1 MKIIVVCGTRP
12 DAIKL
17 APIYKTLAAVLPR
30 QSLLLLSSGQHR
42 ELLAQAL
49 AEFDLVPDI
58 DLAVMRP
65 GQDLARLSAR
75 IVTGVTEVLE
85 RERPT
90 LVITHGDTTTAFSAA
105 LASFYRGIPVAHVE
119 AGLRSFALDSPFPE
133 EAHRRFIATIAAMH
147 FAPTEL
153 ERRNLLAEGVPA
165 DRIHVTG
172 NTMIDALTSAI
183 ARTSPGADASMQ
195 RLVLTMH
202 RRERDTQQ
210 TRALLETL
218 RGYLDAHPTLALTCP
233 LHLQPATRD
242 ELTTVFAD
250 HPRVCLA
257 PPLGY
262 SDFIG
267 LLRASACVLTD
278 SGGVQEEAAFLRKP
292 VVLLR
297 ERTERRDG
305 LATGRVRLVGNDPTI
320 LPFVLDEML
329 AAPREPLPTAI
340 ASESPS
346 RRIVQLI
353 LERQA
358 A

>member
-17 APIYKTLAAVLPR
+17 APIYRALAVSLPR
-30 QSLLLLSSGQHR
+30 GSLHVLIAGQHR
-42 ELLAQAL
+42 ELLGQAL
-49 AEFDLVPDI
+49 AEFALTPDI

-75 IVTGVTEVLE
+75 IVDGVTEVLE
-85 RERPT
+85 RERPS
-90 LVITHGDTTTAFSAA
+90 LVVTHGDTTTAFAAA
-105 LASFYRGIPVAHVE
+105 LASFYAGIPVAHVE
-119 AGLRSFALDSPFPE
+119 AGLRSFSLESPFPE

-147 FAPTEL
+147 FAPTEH
-153 ERRNLLAEGVPA
+153 ERQNLLREGVA
-165 DRIHVTG
+165 AERIHVTG
-172 NTMIDALTSAI
+172 NTVVDALTQAI
-183 ARTSPGADASMQ
+183 QRPSTGVASPAQ

-202 RRERDTQQ
+202 RREREAQQ
-210 TRALLETL
+210 TRALLRTL
-218 RGYLDAHPTLALTCP
+218 RGYLDAHPTTTLTCP
-233 LHLQPATRD
+233 LHLQPAIREAVVTA
-242 ELTTVFAD
+242 FAD
-250 HPRVCLA
+250 HPRIALS

-267 LLRASACVLTD
+267 LLRESSCVLTD
-278 SGGVQEEAAFLRKP
+278 SGGVQEEAVFLRKP

-305 LATGRVRLVGNDPTI
+305 IATGRVRLVGNDPSI
-320 LPFVLDEML
+320 LPVVLDEML
-329 AAPREPLPTAI
+329 AAVPEPMTMTA
-340 ASESPS
+340 ESPS

-353 LERQA
+353 LERRA

>member
-17 APIYKTLAAVLPR
+17 APIYRSLAAALPR
-30 QSLLLLSSGQHR
+30 ESLRLLSTGQHR
-42 ELLAQAL
+42 ELLSQAL
-49 AEFDLVPDI
+49 AEFDLTPDI
-58 DLAVMRP
+58 DLAVMQP

-75 IVTGVTEVLE
+75 IVSGVTGVIE
-85 RERPT
+85 RERPS
-90 LVITHGDTTTAFSAA
+90 LVVTHGDTTTAFAAA
-105 LASFYRGIPVAHVE
+105 LASFYAGVPVAHVE
-119 AGLRSFALDSPFPE
+119 AGLRSFSLDSPFPE

-147 FAPTEL
+147 FAPTEH
-153 ERRNLLAEGVPA
+153 ERQNLLREGVPA
-165 DRIHVTG
+165 ERIHVTG
-172 NTMIDALTSAI
+172 NTMVDALAQAI
-183 ARTSPGADASMQ
+183 QRTSSAVADPMR

-202 RRERDTQQ
+202 RRERDTGQ
-210 TRALLETL
+210 TRALLRTL
-218 RGYLDAHPTLALTCP
+218 RGYLDAHPATALTCP
-233 LHLQPATRD
+233 LHLQPAIRE
-242 ELTTVFAD
+242 ELVTAFAD
-250 HPRVCLA
+250 HPRIALS

-267 LLRASACVLTD
+267 LLRESSCVLTD
-278 SGGVQEEAAFLRKP
+278 SGGVQEEAAFLKKP

-305 LATGRVRLVGNDPTI
+305 IATGRVRLVGNDPSI
-320 LPFVLDEML
+320 LPVVLDEML
-329 AAPREPLPTAI
+329 ASAPEPI
-340 ASESPS
+340 AMAAESPS